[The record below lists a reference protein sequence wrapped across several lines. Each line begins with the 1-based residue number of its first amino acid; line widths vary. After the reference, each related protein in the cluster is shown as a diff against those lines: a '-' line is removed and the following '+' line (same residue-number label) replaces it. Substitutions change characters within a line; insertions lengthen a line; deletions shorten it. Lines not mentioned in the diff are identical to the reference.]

1 MSEACERIVLP
12 ECETHSLPECAADA
26 LPDARTPVLLSAH
39 AEDLIGADAAAILR
53 YADPRPGV
61 SAADV
66 AATLRSTRRL
76 RRHRAVVR
84 AADREELVS
93 GLRALA
99 EGADHPLVTRLQ
111 GGAPA
116 TGSRA
121 RIAFVFPGQGSQ
133 WPSMGVQAY
142 GQLPAYRAEVDRCA
156 AEFAAAGAASPLD
169 YLLAEP
175 DSGAVTN
182 DFSQVQIQGAQFV
195 HGVALARVWQS
206 CGVVP
211 DITVGHSLG
220 EIGAAYVA
228 GSISL
233 PAAVAVVIARA
244 TVLDRLTGP
253 YRVAVLGITPE
264 EASKVIAETPGWLEL
279 SVVNSRS
286 SVAVSGETDAV
297 AAAVAAVAGRGS
309 FAKEIEMWFPAHTTA
324 LDSARAEL
332 ESLLPAGQFDESAVQ
347 FIGSATAD
355 VVEAG
360 TGFADYWYANLRST
374 VRFDRAVDTAA
385 RRGARIFVELSAH
398 PALLFAM
405 GDLLDDAADLAGG
418 PMVMVGSGRRDEP
431 LTDRLSANIVTV
443 AMADPGY
450 RWDDLHDEGDRSLRD
465 FPFAP
470 MRAEHLW
477 ATPQPLPPVAGLTVG
492 VEHWE
497 ALAAGPVPAG
507 QRRVAVLDL
516 AAGQGPAEALR
527 RAVDEIA
534 GTATVTPADADLLIV
549 VAPVSENLDAV
560 LAAEVVSRGVDE
572 GLLGYIGA
580 ITPDTRDVWLVTVGG
595 EQVGDA
601 ERSRPEA
608 AALAAMH
615 RSLGYEHPDQT
626 FRHLDLPLASLDPAA
641 AVAAVTAM
649 LADEDDIALRDNGS
663 GMTGWRRGM
672 RDDAS
677 DARTWTAESG
687 VFDEVVITGG
697 AGAVGLHYA
706 RHLAEQGARR
716 IVLLSRSGLS
726 DEQAA
731 ALATRGTEILAP
743 RCDLTD
749 PAQIAATLTELAIG
763 PASLVIHAAASA
775 TIAPGGELTGATVRD
790 TFAAKIGGL
799 GNLTAAWPL
808 RPDARIVLCSSVS
821 GLWGGHGHA
830 AYAAANRLLDTLG
843 GQLRAEGRHCTTV
856 RWGLW
861 PGDGIIDSAEVSRVE
876 RSGLRAME
884 PDLAVEAGL
893 RDYPA
898 DPLVFSA
905 DADRLRTFLGIADS
919 GAPATEIEA
928 APTAD
933 VAQAADATGAMR
945 IALGSVLK
953 LADTTGLDL
962 DASLLD
968 LGVDSLLAIDLR
980 KKLKTATGRS
990 VPLATILGGATA
1002 TELIEHLERPEKEA
1016 FSRD

>member
-1 MSEACERIVLP
+1 MSEARERIIVP
-12 ECETHSLPECAADA
+12 AREADA
-26 LPDARTPVLLSAH
+26 LPDGRTPVLLSAH
-39 AEDLIGADAAAILR
+39 AEDLIGADAAAILC
-53 YADPRPGV
+53 YLDSRPEVG
-61 SAADV
+61 AGDV
-66 AATLRSTRRL
+66 AATLLSTRRL

-84 AADREELVS
+84 AGDRDELVA
-93 GLRALA
+93 GLRALT
-99 EGADHPLVTRLQ
+99 EDADHPLVTRAQ
-111 GGAPA
+111 GGSAA
-116 TGSRA
+116 SGSSA

-142 GQLPAYRAEVDRCA
+142 GRLPVYRSEVDKCA
-156 AEFAAAGAASPLD
+156 AEFEAAGAASPLD

-195 HGVALARVWQS
+195 HGVALARVWRS
-206 CGVVP
+206 CGVLP

-233 PAAVAVVIARA
+233 PEAVAVVVARA

-253 YRVAVLGITPE
+253 YRVAVLGITPD
-264 EASKVIAETPGWLEL
+264 EASKVVDETPGWLEL

-286 SVAVSGETDAV
+286 SVAVSGDAEAV

-332 ESLLPAGQFDESAVQ
+332 ESMLPTAQFSESPVQ

-360 TGFADYWYANLRST
+360 TDFADYWYTNLRST
-374 VRFDRAVDTAA
+374 VRFDRAVETAA

-405 GDLLDDAADLAGG
+405 GDLLDDATELTGG
-418 PMVMVGSGRRDEP
+418 PVVMVGSGRRDEP
-431 LTDRLSANIVTV
+431 ITERLSANIVSV
-443 AMADPGY
+443 AMADTGY
-450 RWDDLHDEGDRSLRD
+450 RWDDLPNDGATSLRD

-477 ATPQPLPPVAGLTVG
+477 ATPQPLPPVAGVTVS

-497 ALAAGPVPAG
+497 KASALTSPAG

-516 AAGQGPAEALR
+516 AAGQGSAAALSRALDEVAGAEAV
-527 RAVDEIA
+527 A
-534 GTATVTPADADLLIV
+534 PADADLLIV
-549 VAPVSENLDAV
+549 VAPVSDETDTV
-560 LAAEVVSRGVDE
+560 TAAETLSRRIDD
-572 GLLGYIGA
+572 GLLGYADA
-580 ITPDTRDVWLVTVGG
+580 IAAETRDVWLVTAGG
-595 EQVGDA
+595 ERVGD
-601 ERSRPEA
+601 EEPSRPEA

-615 RSLGYEHPDQT
+615 RSVGYEHPDQS
-626 FRHLDLPLASLDPAA
+626 FRHLDLSPAPLDPVAA
-641 AVAAVTAM
+641 AAAVTAM
-649 LADEDDIALRDNGS
+649 LTDSDDIALRDNGS
-663 GMTGWRRGM
+663 GPTVWQRGT
-672 RDDAS
+672 RDDTS
-677 DARTWTAESG
+677 DARSWTAESG
-687 VFDEVVITGG
+687 IFDEVVITGG
-697 AGAVGLHYA
+697 AGAVGLHFA
-706 RHLAEQGARR
+706 GHLAELGARR
-716 IVLLSRSGLS
+716 IVLLSRSGL
-726 DEQAA
+726 DEQQVSTLAA
-731 ALATRGTEILAP
+731 RGTEILAP

-749 PAQIAATLTELAIG
+749 PAQIAATVAELELG

-790 TFAAKIGGL
+790 TFAAKVCGL
-799 GNLTAAWPL
+799 ANVAAAWPL
-808 RPDARIVLCSSVS
+808 RPDARMVLCSSVS
-821 GLWGGHGHA
+821 GLWGGYGHA
-830 AYAAANRLLDTLG
+830 AYSAANRLLDTLG
-843 GQLRAEGRHCTTV
+843 AQLRADGRHCTAV

-861 PGDGIIDSAEVSRVE
+861 PGEGIIDPAEITRVE
-876 RSGLRAME
+876 RSGLRAMA

-893 RDYPA
+893 RDHPS
-898 DPLVFSA
+898 DPLVFTA
-905 DADRLRTFLGIADS
+905 DAERLRTFLGGTDQ
-919 GAPATEIEA
+919 PAVAAVGETPEA
-928 APTAD
+928 VD
-933 VAQAADATGAMR
+933 GDAADATGAMR

-953 LADTTGLDL
+953 LTDTTALDF
-962 DASLLD
+962 DTSLLD

-980 KKLKTATGRS
+980 KKLKKATGRS

-1002 TELIEHLERPEKEA
+1002 AELIEHLEKT
-1016 FSRD
+1016 

>member
-1 MSEACERIVLP
+1 MSE
-12 ECETHSLPECAADA
+12 ADA
-26 LPDARTPVLLSAH
+26 LPDGRTPVLLSAH
-39 AEDLIGADAAAILR
+39 AEDLIGTDAAAILR
-53 YADPRPGV
+53 YLDSRPEV

-84 AADREELVS
+84 AADRDELAA

-99 EGADHPLVTRLQ
+99 EGADHPLVTRAQ
-111 GGAPA
+111 GGAQA
-116 TGSRA
+116 SGSGA

-142 GQLPAYRAEVDRCA
+142 EQLPAYRTEVDRCA
-156 AEFAAAGAASPLD
+156 AEFEAAGAGSPLD

-175 DSGAVTN
+175 DSGVVTN

-195 HGVALARVWQS
+195 HGVALARVWRS
-206 CGVVP
+206 CGVLP

-228 GSISL
+228 GTISL
-233 PAAVAVVIARA
+233 SDAVAVVIARA

-253 YRVAVLGITPE
+253 YRVAVLGITPD
-264 EASKVIAETPGWLEL
+264 EASNVIAETPGWLEL

-297 AAAVAAVAGRGS
+297 AAAVATVAGRGS
-309 FAKEIEMWFPAHTTA
+309 FAKQIEMWFPAHTTA
-324 LDSARAEL
+324 LDRSRAEL
-332 ESLLPAGQFDESAVQ
+332 ESMLPAAQFNESPVQ

-355 VVEAG
+355 VVDAG
-360 TGFADYWYANLRST
+360 TGFADYWYTNLRST
-374 VRFDRAVDTAA
+374 VRFDRAIEMAA

-405 GDLLDDAADLAGG
+405 GDLLDDAAELTGG
-418 PMVMVGSGRRDEP
+418 PAVMVGSGRRDEP
-431 LTDRLSANIVTV
+431 ITDRLSTNIVSV
-443 AMADPGY
+443 AMADSGY
-450 RWDDLHDEGDRSLRD
+450 RWEDLPDHMPAPLRD

-477 ATPQPLPPVAGLTVG
+477 ATPQPLSPVAGLTVA

-497 ALAAGPVPAG
+497 ERTRSDSPAG

-516 AAGQGPAEALR
+516 AAGQGPAAALSH
-527 RAVDEIA
+527 AVDEI
-534 GTATVTPADADLLIV
+534 TATTAVAPADADLLIV
-549 VAPVSENLDAV
+549 VAPVSDELDTV
-560 LAAEVVSRGVDE
+560 TAAETLSRRIDD
-572 GLLGYIGA
+572 GLLGYVGA
-580 ITPDTRDVWLVTVGG
+580 IAPETRDVWLVTVGA
-595 EQVGDA
+595 EQVDR
-601 ERSRPEA
+601 EHLSRPEA

-615 RSLGYEHPDQT
+615 RSLGYEHPDQI
-626 FRHLDLPLASLDPAA
+626 FRHLDLPPTTLDPAA
-641 AVAAVTAM
+641 AAAVLTAM
-649 LADEDDIALRDNGS
+649 LTDADDIALRDNGF
-663 GMTGWRRGM
+663 GPAIWQRGM
-672 RDDAS
+672 RDDTS
-677 DARTWTAESG
+677 DNRYWTADSG
-687 VFDEVVITGG
+687 MFDEVVITGG

-716 IVLLSRSGLS
+716 IVLLSRSGL
-726 DEQAA
+726 DDAQVA
-731 ALATRGTEILAP
+731 ALAAGGTEIVAP

-749 PAQIAATLTELAIG
+749 PAQIAATIAELEIG

-775 TIAPGGELTGATVRD
+775 TLAPGSDLTGATVRD
-790 TFAAKIGGL
+790 TFAAKVSGL
-799 GNLTAAWPL
+799 ANLTAAWPL
-808 RPDARIVLCSSVS
+808 RPDARIMLCSSVS
-821 GLWGGHGHA
+821 GLWGGYGHA
-830 AYAAANRLLDTLG
+830 AYSAANRLLDALG
-843 GQLRAEGRHCTTV
+843 GQLRAQGRQCTAV

-861 PGDGIIDSAEVSRVE
+861 PGDGIIDSAEISRVE
-876 RSGLRAME
+876 RSGLRAMA

-898 DPLVFSA
+898 DPLVFTA
-905 DADRLRTFLGIADS
+905 DAERLQTFLGAAAQPGPVADIAE
-919 GAPATEIEA
+919 APQSDA
-928 APTAD
+928 AE
-933 VAQAADATGAMR
+933 AADATGAMR
-945 IALGSVLK
+945 IALGAVLK
-953 LADTTGLDL
+953 LDDITGLDL
-962 DASLLD
+962 DTSLLD

-980 KKLKTATGRS
+980 KKLKKATGRA

-1002 TELIEHLERPEKEA
+1002 AELIEHLERPEKEA

>member
-1 MSEACERIVLP
+1 MTE
-12 ECETHSLPECAADA
+12 ADA
-26 LPDARTPVLLSAH
+26 WPDRRTPVLLSAH
-39 AEDLIGADAAAILR
+39 AEDLIGTDAAAILR
-53 YADPRPGV
+53 YLDSRPDV
-61 SAADV
+61 SAVDV
-66 AATLRSTRRL
+66 AATLLSTRRL

-84 AADREELVS
+84 AADRDELVAS
-93 GLRALA
+93 LRALA
-99 EGADHPLVTRLQ
+99 EGADHPLVTRAQ
-111 GGAPA
+111 SGAPA
-116 TGSRA
+116 SGSSA

-142 GQLPAYRAEVDRCA
+142 DRLPVYRAEVDKCA
-156 AEFAAAGAASPLD
+156 AEFQAAGAASPLD
-169 YLLAEP
+169 YLLAAS

-195 HGVALARVWQS
+195 HGVALARVWRS
-206 CGVVP
+206 CGVLP

-228 GSISL
+228 GSITL
-233 PAAVAVVIARA
+233 PEAVAVVIARA

-253 YRVAVLGITPE
+253 YRVAVLGITPD
-264 EASKVIAETPGWLEL
+264 EASNVIAEIPGWLEL
-279 SVVNSRS
+279 SVVNSRT

-297 AAAVAAVAGRGS
+297 AAAVATVAGRGS

-324 LDSARAEL
+324 LDAARTEL
-332 ESLLPAGQFDESAVQ
+332 ESLLPAAQFSESPVQ
-347 FIGSATAD
+347 FIGSATAH

-360 TGFADYWYANLRST
+360 TGFTDYWYSNLRST
-374 VRFDRAVDTAA
+374 VRFDRAIEMAA

-405 GDLLDDAADLAGG
+405 GDLLDDAAEFPGG

-431 LTDRLSANIVTV
+431 IAERLSANIVSV

-450 RWDDLHDEGDRSLRD
+450 RWADLPNRAPAPLRD

-477 ATPQPLPPVAGLTVG
+477 ATPQPLPPVAGLTVR

-497 ALAAGPVPAG
+497 ELSRRTAPAG

-516 AAGQGPAEALR
+516 AAGQGPAAALR
-527 RAVDEIA
+527 RAVDEVA
-534 GTATVTPADADLLIV
+534 GATGAAPADADMLVV
-549 VAPVSENLDAV
+549 VAPVSDHVDA
-560 LAAEVVSRGVDE
+560 LPASEALSRSIDE
-572 GLLGYIGA
+572 GLLGYVGA
-580 ITPDTRDVWLVTVGG
+580 ITTDTRDVWLVTVGG
-595 EQVGDA
+595 EQTGG
-601 ERSRPEA
+601 EQQRPRAEA

-626 FRHLDLPLASLDPAA
+626 FGHLDLPPTNLDPATA
-641 AVAAVTAM
+641 ASAITAM
-649 LADEDDIALRDNGS
+649 LGDADDIALRDNIS
-663 GMTGWRRGM
+663 GPTVWRRGM
-672 RDDAS
+672 RDDGSESRA
-677 DARTWTAESG
+677 WTAESG
-687 VFDEVVITGG
+687 TFDEVVITGG
-697 AGAVGLHYA
+697 TGAVGLHFA
-706 RHLAEQGARR
+706 RYLAARGARR
-716 IVLLSRSGLS
+716 IVLLSRSGL
-726 DEQAA
+726 DDGQVA
-731 ALATRGTEILAP
+731 ALAAHGAEILTP

-749 PAQIAATLTELAIG
+749 PAQIAATVAELAIG

-775 TIAPGGELTGATVRD
+775 TIAPGNELSGAKVRD
-790 TFAAKIGGL
+790 TFAAKVSGL
-799 GNLTAAWPL
+799 ANLAAAWPM
-808 RPDARIVLCSSVS
+808 RPDARIMLCSSVS
-821 GLWGGHGHA
+821 GLWGGYGHA
-830 AYAAANRLLDTLG
+830 AYSAANRLLDALG
-843 GQLRAEGRHCTTV
+843 GQLRAEGRHCTSM

-861 PGDGIIDSAEVSRVE
+861 PGDGIIDSGEISRVE
-876 RSGLRAME
+876 RSGLRAMA
-884 PDLAVEAGL
+884 PDPAVEAGL

-898 DPLVFSA
+898 DPLVFTA
-905 DADRLRTFLGIADS
+905 DAERLQTFLRADARPEPVS
-919 GAPATEIEA
+919 ETAEEPDSDAPG
-928 APTAD
+928 
-933 VAQAADATGAMR
+933 ATGAMR

-962 DASLLD
+962 DTSLLD

-980 KKLKTATGRS
+980 KKLKKATGRS

>member
-12 ECETHSLPECAADA
+12 GCEVDS

-39 AEDLIGADAAAILR
+39 AEDLIGTDAAAILR
-53 YADPRPGV
+53 YLDSRPEV

-84 AADREELVS
+84 AADRDELAA
-93 GLRALA
+93 GLRAVA
-99 EGADHPLVTRLQ
+99 EGADHPLVTRAQ
-111 GGAPA
+111 GGAQA
-116 TGSRA
+116 SGSGA

-142 GQLPAYRAEVDRCA
+142 EQLPAYRAEVDQCT
-156 AEFAAAGAASPLD
+156 AEFEAAGAGSPLD

-175 DSGAVTN
+175 DSGVVTN

-195 HGVALARVWQS
+195 HGVALARVWRS
-206 CGVVP
+206 CGVLP

-228 GSISL
+228 GTITLSD
-233 PAAVAVVIARA
+233 AVAVVIARA

-253 YRVAVLGITPE
+253 YRVAVLGVTPD
-264 EASKVIAETPGWLEL
+264 EASDVIAETPGWLEL

-286 SVAVSGETDAV
+286 SVAVSGEADAV
-297 AAAVAAVAGRGS
+297 AAAVATVAGRGS
-309 FAKEIEMWFPAHTTA
+309 FAKQIEMWFPAHTTA
-324 LDSARAEL
+324 LDGSRAEL
-332 ESLLPAGQFDESAVQ
+332 ESMLPAARFSESPVQ

-360 TGFADYWYANLRST
+360 IGFADYWYINLRST
-374 VRFDRAVDTAA
+374 VRFDRAIEMAA

-405 GDLLDDAADLAGG
+405 GDLLDDAVELTGG
-418 PMVMVGSGRRDEP
+418 PAVIVGSGRRDEP
-431 LTDRLSANIVTV
+431 ITDRLSTNIVSV
-443 AMADPGY
+443 AMADSGY
-450 RWDDLHDEGDRSLRD
+450 RWDDLPNHTSAPLRD

-477 ATPQPLPPVAGLTVG
+477 ATPQPLPPVAGLTVA

-497 ALAAGPVPAG
+497 VRTRSDAPGG

-516 AAGQGPAEALR
+516 AAGQGPAAALS
-527 RAVDEIA
+527 RAIDEI
-534 GTATVTPADADLLIV
+534 TATTGVAPADADLLIV
-549 VAPVSENLDAV
+549 VAPVSQHSDAV
-560 LAAEVVSRGVDE
+560 AAAEALSRRVDE
-572 GLLGYIGA
+572 GLLGYVRA
-580 ITPDTRDVWLVTVGG
+580 VTPETRDVWLVTVGG
-595 EQVGDA
+595 EQTDG
-601 ERSRPEA
+601 EPRCPRPEA
-608 AALAAMH
+608 AALAAVH

-626 FRHLDLPLASLDPAA
+626 FRHLDLAQPALDLA
-641 AVAAVTAM
+641 AAVTAITAM
-649 LADEDDIALRDNGS
+649 LTDTDDIALRDNGS
-663 GMTGWRRGM
+663 GLTVWHRGM
-672 RDDAS
+672 RDDTS
-677 DARTWTAESG
+677 DARSWTAESG
-687 VFDEVVITGG
+687 MFDEVVITGG

-716 IVLLSRSGLS
+716 IVLLSRSGL
-726 DEQAA
+726 DDAQVA
-731 ALATRGTEILAP
+731 ALATQGAEIVAP

-749 PAQIAATLTELAIG
+749 PAQIAATVAELAVG
-763 PASLVIHAAASA
+763 PASLVIHTAASA
-775 TIAPGGELTGATVRD
+775 TIAAGDELTGATVRD
-790 TFAAKIGGL
+790 TFAAKVSGL
-799 GNLTAAWPL
+799 ANLAAAWPM
-808 RPDARIVLCSSVS
+808 RPDARIMLCSSVS
-821 GLWGGHGHA
+821 GVWGGYGHA
-830 AYAAANRLLDTLG
+830 AYSAANRLLDALG
-843 GQLRAEGRHCTTV
+843 GQLREQGRHCTSV

-861 PGDGIIDSAEVSRVE
+861 PGDGIIDSDEISRVE
-876 RSGLRAME
+876 RSGLRAMA

-898 DPLVFSA
+898 DPLVFTA
-905 DADRLRTFLGIADS
+905 DAERLQTFLGAAAQPGPVVDIAE
-919 GAPATEIEA
+919 APQNDA
-928 APTAD
+928 AE
-933 VAQAADATGAMR
+933 AADATGAMR
-945 IALGSVLK
+945 IALGAVLK
-953 LADTTGLDL
+953 LADTTALDL

-980 KKLKTATGRS
+980 KKLKKATGRS

-1002 TELIEHLERPEKEA
+1002 TELIEQLERPEKEA